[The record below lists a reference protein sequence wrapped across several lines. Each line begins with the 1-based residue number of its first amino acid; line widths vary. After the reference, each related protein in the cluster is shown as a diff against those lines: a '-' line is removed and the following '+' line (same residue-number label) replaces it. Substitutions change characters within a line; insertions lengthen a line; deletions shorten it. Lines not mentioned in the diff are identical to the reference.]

1 MKELKPSAHGFK
13 FFMDANINF
22 VNLIAEELNLKPEQV
37 GAVLKLFDEGCTVPF
52 IARYRKEAT
61 GSLDEVLIT
70 AVRDKNLKLIE
81 LNKRRDAILK
91 SLQERGL
98 LTQEL
103 EQNVLTAQNLT
114 QLEDLYLPFRPK
126 RRTRALI
133 AIENGLKPLA
143 ELIFNQDLDFNPEQ
157 AANNFINEN
166 IKDVDD
172 ALSGAC
178 DIIAEQVSE
187 DSDARYAMRKLFARR
202 AILKSTCVKGK
213 ESDQEALNYKDYF
226 EYARQAASMPSHQ
239 VLAIFRGERE
249 GFLNV
254 TAAPPDDS
262 EAIAI
267 LKSRFIKNNSQ
278 AARLAALAIEDSYK
292 RLLKSSI
299 ETELRN
305 ALKKRA
311 DLEAIKIFAGNLRE
325 LLMAAPLG
333 QKAVLAI
340 DPGIRTGCKV
350 VCLDAQGKL
359 LYHTVIFINNNN
371 LLQAAEIIKELINK
385 YKPEAIAIGNGTAGR
400 ETESFIRDL
409 NLENIIVASVNESG
423 ASVYSASEA
432 ARRELGEYDVTVR
445 GAVSIGRRLIDPMA
459 ELVKIEPK
467 SIGVGQY
474 QHDVDQKELKQALD
488 DIVISCVNAVGVNV
502 NTASP
507 EILAYISGLN
517 KNTASQIIK
526 YRDENGAFKSRDE
539 LKKVPRLGP
548 KSFEQCA
555 GFLRILNSENVLD
568 ASAVH
573 PENYKLVEQ
582 MAASLNCSVK
592 DLIKKPELRLK
603 LKANLDK
610 FIIKDKVGL
619 PTLQDILSELERP
632 GRDPRAEFKVFNFSP
647 DVHDISDLKPGMILP
662 GIITNVTAFGAFID
676 IGVHQ
681 DGLIHVSKIADKFID
696 NASAYLKPGQQINAA
711 LITDVDANRRRISLS
726 LRKSDLNKY
735 KN

>member
-1 MKELKPSAHGFK
+1 
-13 FFMDANINF
+13 MDANINF
-22 VNLIAEELNLKPEQV
+22 INLIAEELNLKPEQV

-103 EQNVLTAQNLT
+103 EQNILTAQSLT

-610 FIIKDKVGL
+610 F
-619 PTLQDILSELERP
+619 
-632 GRDPRAEFKVFNFSP
+632 
-647 DVHDISDLKPGMILP
+647 
-662 GIITNVTAFGAFID
+662 
-676 IGVHQ
+676 
-681 DGLIHVSKIADKFID
+681 
-696 NASAYLKPGQQINAA
+696 
-711 LITDVDANRRRISLS
+711 
-726 LRKSDLNKY
+726 
-735 KN
+735 